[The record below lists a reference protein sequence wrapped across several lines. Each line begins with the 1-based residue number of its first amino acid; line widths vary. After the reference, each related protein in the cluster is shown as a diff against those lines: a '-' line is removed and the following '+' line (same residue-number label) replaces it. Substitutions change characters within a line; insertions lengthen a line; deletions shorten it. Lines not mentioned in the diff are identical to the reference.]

1 MSLQQ
6 FLVDLATN
14 VDLKRR
20 YAEDP
25 EGTMAAAG
33 LTPEERAAFASGDS
47 MAVRTALGK
56 PDNESHSQTGY
67 LVPKGSVVV
76 AKGKKS
82 KKFKLKNV
90 AKESLLIV
98 KPQVAKL
105 EREAAAGRRMMKKKA
120 GKKKAGKKR

>member
-14 VDLKRR
+14 ADLKRR

-33 LTPEERAAFASGDS
+33 LTPDERAAFASGDS

-56 PDNESHSQTGY
+56 PDNDSHSQTGQ
-67 LVPKGSVVV
+67 LVPKGSIVVV
-76 AKGKKS
+76 KEPKVKVTKVKKNS
-82 KKFKLKNV
+82 V
-90 AKESLLIV
+90 LIV
-98 KPQVAKL
+98 KRTVAKL
-105 EREAAAGRRMMKKKA
+105 VKAAKAGRKRTKKTSR
-120 GKKKAGKKR
+120 KKAGKKR